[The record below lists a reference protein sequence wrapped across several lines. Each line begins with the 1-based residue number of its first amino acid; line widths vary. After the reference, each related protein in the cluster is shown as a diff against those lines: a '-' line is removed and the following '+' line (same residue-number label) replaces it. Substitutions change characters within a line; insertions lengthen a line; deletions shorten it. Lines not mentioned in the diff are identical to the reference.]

1 MSDKTQCL
9 EKVELVRYQCLPQQN
24 KGLLNQKV
32 QAAHKLE
39 SFISAALISTVY
51 VSIGKFPKTH
61 VCWASRTPPFMFQ
74 EFCISQNWRAV
85 RFLNH
90 EATAGVILADPALGD
105 QPGDI
110 PLLRGN
116 ILDTDPVTNSKII
129 RSRSSFSGSQT
140 DLSRLPSFFTRTTS
154 LEQRH

>member
-61 VCWASRTPPFMFQ
+61 VC
-74 EFCISQNWRAV
+74 
-85 RFLNH
+85 
-90 EATAGVILADPALGD
+90 
-105 QPGDI
+105 
-110 PLLRGN
+110 
-116 ILDTDPVTNSKII
+116 
-129 RSRSSFSGSQT
+129 
-140 DLSRLPSFFTRTTS
+140 
-154 LEQRH
+154 